1 MLILA
6 LLLIVIGFLHMAVTI
21 NSHFRLLY
29 GRQTLPPRRA
39 RILQLIGL
47 GWLAL
52 AIWPCTSNWSVQVG
66 LVVWVGLLH
75 IGALLISAC
84 LTWKPDWFRL
94 GWRYAGQLRRLLL
107 PGLQLS

>member
-6 LLLIVIGFLHMAVTI
+6 LILILTGFLHMAVTI

-29 GRQTLPPRRA
+29 GRQTLPHSSA
-39 RILQLIGL
+39 RMLQAAGL

-52 AIWPCTSNWSVQVG
+52 ALWPCINAWSVQVG
-66 LVVWVGLLH
+66 LVVWIGLLH
-75 IGALLISAC
+75 LGALLITAC

-94 GWRYAGQLRRLLL
+94 GWRYVGQLRRLLL